1 MAFYF
6 FFLAR
11 PPLLALYGLTFFAT
25 FLGCATNCFP
35 FLFPAAL
42 ALLVAAFSPG
52 LKAFQALSG
61 KYLFLPLEGDP
72 SEVLH
77 FCFPQSFNDF

>member
-1 MAFYF
+1 MLLVRNDIYF
-6 FFLAR
+6 LFFVK
-11 PPLLALYGLTFFAT
+11 PPLLALYGFTFFAT
-25 FLGCATNCFP
+25 PFGWATNCFP

-77 FCFPQSFNDF
+77 FC